1 MRLEIAPRRLR
12 LRTPLSTAHGTVA
25 ERELL
30 DVLILGADG
39 VAGAGEAA
47 PLPSYDGVTLDDVR
61 AALEDCRPIVHDA
74 EGLPRE
80 LVLAEC
86 RKAAVLPQAVAAIDL
101 ALWDLEGR
109 RADVPVWRLLGAHGR
124 VGSGPEGAPEPLA
137 VNALIVAEDRAGAA
151 AEAARAAQAG
161 FACVK
166 LKVGIGDDAGRV
178 AAVRAA
184 IGPDVALRIDANGA
198 WEVEEAL
205 AHLRALAPSEI
216 ELCEE
221 PVHGVA
227 QLGAVA
233 EAVDVPVAMDETAV
247 GPGALGS
254 GATPL
259 VCLKLSRCGG
269 ISGLIDA
276 AETVRAAGGEVY
288 LASTLDGPLGIAGA
302 LHAAAL
308 LRPARPCGL
317 ATLDAFEG
325 LTLDPALHVERGA
338 MRVPTGPGLG
348 VRA

>member
-12 LRTPLSTAHGTVA
+12 LRTPLATAHGTVT

-61 AALEDCRPIVHDA
+61 AALEDCRPVVHGA
-74 EGLPRE
+74 EGLPRAM
-80 LVLAEC
+80 VLDAC

-109 RADVPVWRLLGAHGR
+109 RADVPVWRLLGAHPDPPP
-124 VGSGPEGAPEPLA
+124 VA
-137 VNALIVAEDRAGAA
+137 VNALLSAEDRAGAA
-151 AEAARAAQAG
+151 AQASAAVAAG

-166 LKVGIGDDAGRV
+166 AKAGIGDDAGRL
-178 AAVRAA
+178 AAIRAA

-198 WEVEEAL
+198 WSVEEAL
-205 AHLRALAPSEI
+205 AHLRALAPTDI

-227 QLGAVA
+227 ELRTVA
-233 EAVDVPVAMDETAV
+233 EAADVAVAMDETAIA
-247 GPGALGS
+247 PGALAS
-254 GATPL
+254 GATPI

-269 ISGLIDA
+269 ITGLLEA
-276 AETVRAAGGEVY
+276 AETVRTAGGEVY

-302 LHAAAL
+302 LHAAAV
-308 LRPARPCGL
+308 LRPQRPCGL
-317 ATLDAFEG
+317 ATLDAFAD
-325 LTLDPALHVERGA
+325 LHVDPALTVERGF
-338 MRVPTGPGLG
+338 MRVPGGPGLG

>member
-1 MRLEIAPRRLR
+1 VRLEIAPRRLR
-12 LRTPLSTAHGTVA
+12 LRTPLATAHGTVA

-61 AALEDCRPIVHDA
+61 AALEDCRAIVHDA
-74 EGLPRE
+74 EGLPRAM
-80 LVLAEC
+80 VLAEC

-109 RADVPVWRLLGAHGR
+109 RADVPVWRLLGAH
-124 VGSGPEGAPEPLA
+124 PEPEPIA
-137 VNALIVAEDRAGAA
+137 VNALIAAEDRAGTG
-151 AEAARAAQAG
+151 AEAARAVEAG

-184 IGPDVALRIDANGA
+184 VGPDIAIRLDANGA
-198 WEVEEAL
+198 WELEEAA
-205 AHLRALAPSEI
+205 AHLRTLTPSGI

-221 PVHGVA
+221 PVHGVEE
-227 QLGAVA
+227 LRAVA
-233 EAVDVPVAMDETAV
+233 EASEVAVAMDETAV
-247 GPGALGS
+247 GPGALAS
-254 GATPL
+254 GATPI

-269 ISGLIDA
+269 ISGLIEA
-276 AETVRAAGGEVY
+276 AEIVRDAGGEVY

-302 LHAAAL
+302 LHAAAV
-308 LRPARPCGL
+308 LRPTRPCGL
-317 ATLDAFEG
+317 ATLDAFEE
-325 LTLDPALHVERGA
+325 LSVDPMLQVERGR
-338 MRVPTGPGLG
+338 MRVPSGPGLG

>member
-12 LRTPLSTAHGTVA
+12 LRTPLRTAHGTVA

-74 EGLPRE
+74 EGLPRAM
-80 LVLAEC
+80 VLAEC
-86 RKAAVLPQAVAAIDL
+86 RKAAVLPQAIAAIDL

-109 RADVPVWRLLGAHGR
+109 RADVPVWRLLGAHPDA
-124 VGSGPEGAPEPLA
+124 GPIA
-137 VNALIVAEDRAGAA
+137 VNALIGAEDRAGAA
-151 AEAARAAQAG
+151 AEAARAARNG
-161 FACVK
+161 FGCVK

-184 IGPDVALRIDANGA
+184 VGPDVAIRLDANGA
-198 WEVEEAL
+198 WEVEEAA
-205 AHLRALAPSEI
+205 AHLRALAPSGI
-216 ELCEE
+216 ELVEE
-221 PVHGVA
+221 PVHGVEE
-227 QLGAVA
+227 LRAVA
-233 EAVDVPVAMDETAV
+233 ERSAIPVAMDETAV
-247 GPGALGS
+247 APGALAS
-254 GATPL
+254 RATPI

-269 ISGLIDA
+269 VSGLIEA

-302 LHAAAL
+302 LHAAAV
-308 LRPARPCGL
+308 LRPTRPCGL
-317 ATLDAFEG
+317 ATLDAFED
-325 LTLDPALHVERGA
+325 LHVDPALRVERGL
-338 MRVPTGPGLG
+338 MRVPSAPGLG

>member
-12 LRTPLSTAHGTVA
+12 LRTPLKTAHGTVA

-47 PLPSYDGVTLDDVR
+47 PLPAYDGVSLDDVR

-74 EGLPRE
+74 EGLPRSM
-80 LVLAEC
+80 VLREC

-109 RADVPVWRLLGAHGR
+109 RADVPVWRLLGAHPN
-124 VGSGPEGAPEPLA
+124 PEGAPPPIP
-137 VNALIVAEDRAGAA
+137 VNALIAAEDRAGAA
-151 AEAARAAQAG
+151 REAAAAAAAG

-166 LKVGIGDDAGRV
+166 VKVGVGDDAGRL

-184 IGPDVALRIDANGA
+184 VGPGVALRIDANGA

-205 AHLRALAPSEI
+205 TCLRALAPTGI
-216 ELCEE
+216 EQCEE
-221 PVHGVA
+221 PVHGVEE
-227 QLGAVA
+227 LRRVA
-233 EAVDVPVAMDETAV
+233 EASEVPIAMDETAV
-247 GPGALGS
+247 GPGALAS

-269 ISGLIDA
+269 VTGLIEA
-276 AETVRAAGGEVY
+276 AETVRAAGGEPY

-302 LHAAAL
+302 LHAAAAI
-308 LRPARPCGL
+308 RPQRPCGL
-317 ATLDAFEG
+317 ATLAAFEG
-325 LTLDPALHVERGA
+325 LEVDPALKVERGFL
-338 MRVPTGPGLG
+338 RVPSGPGLG

>member
-12 LRTPLSTAHGTVA
+12 LRTPLATAHGTVT

-61 AALEDCRPIVHDA
+61 GALEDCRPIVHDA
-74 EGLPRE
+74 EGLPRAM
-80 LVLAEC
+80 VLDAC
-86 RKAAVLPQAVAAIDL
+86 RRAAVLPQAIAAIDL

-109 RADVPVWRLLGAHGR
+109 RADVPVWRLLGVH
-124 VGSGPEGAPEPLA
+124 PAPAPVA
-137 VNALIVAEDRAGAA
+137 VNALIAAEDRAGAA
-151 AEAARAAQAG
+151 AEAARAAEAG

-184 IGPDVALRIDANGA
+184 VGPEVAIRLDANGA
-198 WEVEEAL
+198 WSAEEAL
-205 AHLRALAPSEI
+205 AHLRALAPSGI

-221 PVHGVA
+221 PVHGVDE
-227 QLGAVA
+227 LRAVA
-233 EAVDVPVAMDETAV
+233 AASEVPVAMDETAV

-254 GATPL
+254 GATPI

-269 ISGLIDA
+269 ITGLLEA
-276 AETVRAAGGEVY
+276 AEIVRAAGGEVY

-302 LHAAAL
+302 LHAAAV
-308 LRPARPCGL
+308 LRPSRPCGL
-317 ATLDAFEG
+317 ATLGAFDGVEV
-325 LTLDPALHVERGA
+325 DPALAVERGF
-338 MRVPTGPGLG
+338 MRVPDGPGLG

>member
-12 LRTPLSTAHGTVA
+12 LRTPLRTAHGTIA

-47 PLPSYDGVTLDDVR
+47 PLPSYDGVSLDDVR

-74 EGLPRE
+74 EGLPRAM
-80 LVLAEC
+80 VLAEC

-109 RADVPVWRLLGAHGR
+109 RADVPVWRLLGAH
-124 VGSGPEGAPEPLA
+124 PDPPPIP
-137 VNALIVAEDRAGAA
+137 VNALISAEDRAGAA
-151 AEAARAAQAG
+151 REAVAAAAAD
-161 FACVK
+161 FACIKV
-166 LKVGIGDDAGRV
+166 KVGIGDDAGRL

-184 IGPDVALRIDANGA
+184 VSQEVALRIDANGA

-205 AHLRALAPSEI
+205 AHLRALAPSGI

-221 PVHGVA
+221 PVHG
-227 QLGAVA
+227 LEELRRVA
-233 EAVDVPVAMDETAV
+233 EASDVPIAMDETAV
-247 GPGALGS
+247 GPGALAS

-269 ISGLIDA
+269 IGGLLEA
-276 AETVRAAGGEVY
+276 AETVRAAGGEPY

-302 LHAAAL
+302 LHAAAAI
-308 LRPARPCGL
+308 RPTRPCGL
-317 ATLDAFEG
+317 ATLDAFDG
-325 LTLDPALHVERGA
+325 LEVDPALAVRDGL

>member
-12 LRTPLSTAHGTVA
+12 LRTPLQTAHGTVA

-74 EGLPRE
+74 EGLPRAM
-80 LVLAEC
+80 VLAAC
-86 RKAAVLPQAVAAIDL
+86 RRAAVLPQAVAAIDL

-109 RADVPVWRLLGAHGR
+109 RADVPVWRLLGGH
-124 VGSGPEGAPEPLA
+124 PDPPPIA
-137 VNALIVAEDRAGAA
+137 VNALIAAEDRAGAA
-151 AEAARAAQAG
+151 AEAARAAEAG

-184 IGPDVALRIDANGA
+184 VGDEVALRLDANGA

-205 AHLRALAPSEI
+205 ANLRVLAPSGI
-216 ELCEE
+216 ELVEE
-221 PVHGVA
+221 PVHGVDE
-227 QLGAVA
+227 LRAVA
-233 EAVDVPVAMDETAV
+233 EAAGVPVAMDETAV
-247 GPGALGS
+247 GPGALAS
-254 GATPL
+254 GATPI

-269 ISGLIDA
+269 ITGLIEA
-276 AETVRAAGGEVY
+276 AEMVRAAGGESY

-302 LHAAAL
+302 LHAAAV
-308 LRPARPCGL
+308 LRPTRPCGL

-325 LTLDPALHVERGA
+325 LELDPALWITRGA
-338 MRVPTGPGLG
+338 MRVPSAPGLG

>member
-1 MRLEIAPRRLR
+1 VRLEIAPRRLR
-12 LRTPLSTAHGTVA
+12 LRTPLATAHGTVT

-61 AALEDCRPIVHDA
+61 GALEDCRPIVHDA
-74 EGLPRE
+74 EGLPRAM
-80 LVLAEC
+80 VLDAC
-86 RKAAVLPQAVAAIDL
+86 RRAAVLPQAIAAIDL

-109 RADVPVWRLLGAHGR
+109 RADVPVWRLLGVH
-124 VGSGPEGAPEPLA
+124 PAPAPVA
-137 VNALIVAEDRAGAA
+137 VNALIAAEDRAGAA
-151 AEAARAAQAG
+151 AEAARAAEAG

-184 IGPDVALRIDANGA
+184 VGPEVAIRLDANGA
-198 WEVEEAL
+198 WSAEEAL
-205 AHLRALAPSEI
+205 AHLRALAPSGI

-221 PVHGVA
+221 PVHGVDE
-227 QLGAVA
+227 LRAVA
-233 EAVDVPVAMDETAV
+233 AASEVPVAMDETAV

-254 GATPL
+254 GATPI

-269 ISGLIDA
+269 ITGLLEA
-276 AETVRAAGGEVY
+276 AEIVRAAGGEVY

-302 LHAAAL
+302 LHAAAV
-308 LRPARPCGL
+308 LRPSRPCGL
-317 ATLDAFEG
+317 ATLGAFDGVEV
-325 LTLDPALHVERGA
+325 DPALAVERGF
-338 MRVPTGPGLG
+338 MRVPDGPGLG

>member
-12 LRTPLSTAHGTVA
+12 LRTPLATAHGTVA

-61 AALEDCRPIVHDA
+61 GALEDCRPIVHDA
-74 EGLPRE
+74 EGLPRPM
-80 LVLAEC
+80 VLQAC
-86 RKAAVLPQAVAAIDL
+86 RKAAVLPQAVAAVDL

-109 RADVPVWRLLGAHGR
+109 RAAQPVWRLLGAH
-124 VGSGPEGAPEPLA
+124 PDPAPVA
-137 VNALIVAEDRAGAA
+137 VNALIAAEDRAGAA
-151 AEAARAAQAG
+151 AEAARAVAAG

-184 IGPDVALRIDANGA
+184 IGLDVAIRLDANGA
-198 WEVEEAL
+198 WSVEEAL
-205 AHLRALAPSEI
+205 AHLRALAPSGI

-221 PVHGVA
+221 PVHGVE
-227 QLGAVA
+227 QLRAVA
-233 EAVDVPVAMDETAV
+233 AAAAVPVAMDETAV

-254 GATPL
+254 GATPV

-269 ISGLIDA
+269 ITGLLEA
-276 AETVRAAGGEVY
+276 AEIVRAAGGEVF

-302 LHAAAL
+302 LHAAAV

-317 ATLDAFEG
+317 ATLDGFDG
-325 LTLDPALHVERGA
+325 VDVDPALAVEGGV
-338 MRVPTGPGLG
+338 MRVPSGPGLG

>member
-12 LRTPLSTAHGTVA
+12 LRTPLHTAHGTVA

-61 AALEDCRPIVHDA
+61 AALEDCRAIVHDA
-74 EGLPRE
+74 EGLPRAM
-80 LVLAEC
+80 VLAAC

-109 RADVPVWRLLGAHGR
+109 RADAPVWRLLGGHA
-124 VGSGPEGAPEPLA
+124 GAGGEPEPIA
-137 VNALIVAEDRAGAA
+137 VNALIAEEDRAGAA
-151 AEAARAAQAG
+151 SAAARAVADG

-184 IGPDVALRIDANGA
+184 VGPDTAIRLDANGA
-198 WEVEEAL
+198 WEVEEAR
-205 AHLRALAPSEI
+205 AHLRALAPSRI
-216 ELCEE
+216 ELVEE
-221 PVHGVA
+221 PVHGVEE
-227 QLGAVA
+227 LRAVA
-233 EAVDVPVAMDETAV
+233 EASAVPVAMDESAV
-247 GPGALGS
+247 GPGALVS
-254 GATPL
+254 GATPI

-269 ISGLIDA
+269 VSGLLEA

-302 LHAAAL
+302 LHAAAV
-308 LRPARPCGL
+308 LRPTRPCGL
-317 ATLDAFEG
+317 ATLDAFDG
-325 LTLDPALHVERGA
+325 VHVDPALRVVRGC
-338 MRVPTGPGLG
+338 MRVPTAAGLG

>member
-12 LRTPLSTAHGTVA
+12 LRTPLTTTHGTIA

-47 PLPSYDGVTLDDVR
+47 PLPSYDGVMLDDVR
-61 AALEDCRPIVHDA
+61 AALEDCRPIVRDA
-74 EGLPRE
+74 EGLPRAM
-80 LVLAEC
+80 LLAEC

-109 RADVPVWRLLGAHGR
+109 RAATPVWRLLGAH
-124 VGSGPEGAPEPLA
+124 PDPAPVV
-137 VNALIVAEDRAGAA
+137 VNALIAAEDRAGAA
-151 AEAARAAQAG
+151 AEAARATEAG
-161 FACVK
+161 FSCVK
-166 LKVGIGDDAGRV
+166 LKVGIGDDADRL

-184 IGPDVALRIDANGA
+184 VGPDVAIRLDANGA
-198 WEVEEAL
+198 WSAEEAL
-205 AHLRALAPSEI
+205 AHLRVLAPSKI

-221 PVHGVA
+221 PAHGVE
-227 QLGAVA
+227 QLRTVA
-233 EAVDVPVAMDETAV
+233 DEAEPPIAMDETAV
-247 GPGALGS
+247 APGALGS
-254 GATPL
+254 GATPI

-269 ISGLIDA
+269 ITGLLDA
-276 AETVRAAGGEVY
+276 AEIVRAAGGEVY

-302 LHAAAL
+302 LHAAAV
-308 LRPARPCGL
+308 LRPERPCGL
-317 ATLDAFEG
+317 ATLDAFAQ
-325 LTLDPALHVERGA
+325 LDVDPALAVDGGV